1 MQNHSS
7 PSPIQ
12 VLVVDD
18 SAVVRQVM
26 HAILSQEP
34 DMAVAVASD
43 PLIAMQ
49 KMRQTRP
56 HVIVLDLE
64 MPRMDGLTF
73 LRKIMAED
81 PIPTL
86 VCSGVAARGT
96 ENALVALDEG
106 ALGILTKP
114 KVGVGNFLHESA
126 LALIDM
132 VRAAAQAKVKQ
143 RTPLRNFPGSRPLP
157 GSHQPSATLR
167 SRAARQ
173 AGTIVAIG
181 ASIGGTEALA
191 EMLMAMP
198 PDAPGI
204 VVVQH
209 MPEFFTAAFANRLN
223 AMCRLEVKEGAE
235 GDPITRGRA
244 IIAPGNRHLSV
255 VRRQG
260 VFYVELS
267 DGPLVSRHR
276 PSVDVLF
283 RSIASAA
290 GANALGIILTGMGN
304 DGASGLLEMK
314 RAGSTTIAQDE
325 KSCVVF
331 GMPKEAISAGAVD
344 TVAPLACIPNLIMAW
359 AGSDHLKHCQQYG
372 SIGVSS
378 DDQSR

>member
-1 MQNHSS
+1 MMQNHSS

-34 DMAVAVASD
+34 DMAVAVAAD

-49 KMRQTRP
+49 KMKQVRP
-56 HVIVLDLE
+56 HVVVLDLE

-96 ENALVALDEG
+96 EKALLALEEG

-114 KVGVGNFLHESA
+114 KLGVGNFLHESA
-126 LALIDM
+126 LVLIDM
-132 VRAAAQAKVKQ
+132 VRAAVHAKIKQ
-143 RTPLRNFPGSRPLP
+143 RMPLRNFPGSRPTPVSALP
-157 GSHQPSATLR
+157 ISALH
-167 SRAARQ
+167 SMAARQ

-191 EMLMAMP
+191 QLLTALST
-198 PDAPGI
+198 DAPGI

-223 AMCRLEVKEGAE
+223 ALCRIEVKEGAD
-235 GDPITRGRA
+235 GDQITRGRA

-255 VRRQG
+255 VRRRG
-260 VFYVELS
+260 GFYVELS

-283 RSIASAA
+283 HSVASAA
-290 GANALGIILTGMGN
+290 GPNALGIILTGMGN
-304 DGASGLLEMK
+304 DGASGMLDMK
-314 RAGSTTIAQDE
+314 RAGSITIAQDE

-331 GMPKEAISAGAVD
+331 GMPKEAISVGAVD
-344 TVAPLACIPNLIMAW
+344 TVAPLACIPNQIMAW
-359 AGSDHLKHCQQYG
+359 A
-372 SIGVSS
+372 SS
-378 DDQSR
+378 GRMKQ

>member
-1 MQNHSS
+1 MQNPSS
-7 PSPIQ
+7 RPQIQ

-26 HAILSQEP
+26 YAILSQEP
-34 DMAVAVASD
+34 DMAVTVASD

-49 KMRQTRP
+49 KMKQVRP

-81 PIPTL
+81 PIPTV
-86 VCSGVAARGT
+86 VCSGVAAKGT
-96 ENALVALDEG
+96 ENALLALEEG
-106 ALGILTKP
+106 ALAILTKP
-114 KVGVGNFLHESA
+114 KLGVGNFLHESA
-126 LALIDM
+126 LELIDT
-132 VRAAAQAKVKQ
+132 VREAAQAKVRQ
-143 RTPLRNFPGSRPLP
+143 RMPFRNFPSSRP
-157 GSHQPSATLR
+157 AAVRALR
-167 SRAARQ
+167 SIATRQ
-173 AGTIVAIG
+173 PGAIVAIG

-191 EMLMAMP
+191 EVLTALP
-198 PDAPGI
+198 IDAPGV

-223 AMCRLEVKEGAE
+223 ALCRIEVKEGE
-235 GDPITRGRA
+235 DGDRITRGRA

-255 VRRQG
+255 VREPG
-260 VFYVELS
+260 AFAVELS

-283 RSIASAA
+283 HSVASAA

-304 DGASGLLEMK
+304 DGASGLLAMK
-314 RAGSTTIAQDE
+314 QAGSSTIAQDE

-331 GMPKEAISAGAVD
+331 GMPKEAISAGAVNNI
-344 TVAPLACIPNLIMAW
+344 APLAHIPNLIMAW
-359 AGSDHLKHCQQYG
+359 ASPA
-372 SIGVSS
+372 
-378 DDQSR
+378 RP

>member
-1 MQNHSS
+1 MMQNRSV
-7 PSPIQ
+7 PSAIQ

-18 SAVVRQVM
+18 SAVVRQVL

-34 DMAVAVASD
+34 DMAVAVAAD

-49 KMRQTRP
+49 KMKQVRP
-56 HVIVLDLE
+56 HVVVLDLE

-86 VCSGVAARGT
+86 VCSGIAARGT
-96 ENALVALDEG
+96 ENALLALDEG

-114 KVGVGNFLHESA
+114 KLGVGNFLHESA

-132 VRAAAQAKVKQ
+132 VRAAAQAKLKQ
-143 RTPLRNFPGSRPLP
+143 RMPLHNFPGNRTLP
-157 GSHQPSATLR
+157 NHRSASAAALR
-167 SRAARQ
+167 SIAARQ
-173 AGTIVAIG
+173 GETIVAIG
-181 ASIGGTEALA
+181 ASIGGTEALTEVLTA
-191 EMLMAMP
+191 LSA
-198 PDAPGI
+198 DVPGI

-209 MPEFFTAAFANRLN
+209 MPEFFTTAFANRLN
-223 AMCRLEVKEGAE
+223 TLCRIEVKEG
-235 GDPITRGRA
+235 GDGDQVTRGRA

-255 VRRQG
+255 VRRRG
-260 VFYVELS
+260 AFYVELS

-283 RSIASAA
+283 RSVAAAA

-304 DGASGLLEMK
+304 DGASGLLAMK
-314 RAGSTTIAQDE
+314 RAGSSTIAQDE

-331 GMPKEAISAGAVD
+331 GMPKEAISAGAVE
-344 TVAPLACIPNLIMAW
+344 TVAPLVSMPNLIMAW
-359 AGSDHLKHCQQYG
+359 ANSGHLIATNGK
-372 SIGVSS
+372 
-378 DDQSR
+378 SR

>member
-1 MQNHSS
+1 MARTMQNHSI

-49 KMRQTRP
+49 KMKQMRP

-73 LRKIMAED
+73 LRKIMSED

-86 VCSGVAARGT
+86 VCSGVATRGT
-96 ENALVALDEG
+96 EKALLALEEG
-106 ALGILTKP
+106 ALGILSKP
-114 KVGVGNFLHESA
+114 KLGVGNFLHESA
-126 LALIDM
+126 LVLIDM
-132 VRAAAQAKVKQ
+132 VRAAVQAKIRQ
-143 RTPLRNFPGSRPLP
+143 RVPLRNFPGSRPAP
-157 GSHQPSATLR
+157 VSALH
-167 SRAARQ
+167 SMAARQ
-173 AGTIVAIG
+173 AGAFAAIG

-191 EMLMAMP
+191 QVLTALSL
-198 PDAPGI
+198 DAPGI

-209 MPEFFTAAFANRLN
+209 MPEFFTTAFANRLN
-223 AMCRLEVKEGAE
+223 ALCRIEVKEGAD
-235 GDPITRGRA
+235 GDQITRGRA

-255 VRRQG
+255 VRQRG
-260 VFYVELS
+260 GFYVELS

-283 RSIASAA
+283 HSVASAA

-304 DGASGLLEMK
+304 DGASGLLAMK

-344 TVAPLACIPNLIMAW
+344 TVAPLACIPDQIMAW
-359 AGSDHLKHCQQYG
+359 ASSGRLKQ
-372 SIGVSS
+372 
-378 DDQSR
+378 

>member
-1 MQNHSS
+1 MMRFVMQNHNT

-34 DMAVAVASD
+34 DMAVTVAAD

-49 KMRQTRP
+49 KMKQMRP
-56 HVIVLDLE
+56 HVVVLDLE

-81 PIPTL
+81 PIPTV
-86 VCSGVAARGT
+86 VCSGVAAKGT
-96 ENALVALDEG
+96 EKALLALDEG

-114 KVGVGNFLHESA
+114 KLGVGNFLHESA
-126 LALIDM
+126 LALIDT
-132 VRAAAQAKVKQ
+132 VREAAQAKVRQ
-143 RTPLRNFPGSRPLP
+143 RMPLHNFPSSRPAAVP
-157 GSHQPSATLR
+157 TLH
-167 SRAARQ
+167 SIAARHP
-173 AGTIVAIG
+173 GTIVAIG

-191 EMLMAMP
+191 EVLTSLSA
-198 PDAPGI
+198 DTPGI

-223 AMCRLEVKEGAE
+223 AMCRIEVKEGE
-235 GDPITRGRA
+235 DGDQIIRGRA

-255 VRRQG
+255 VSRRG
-260 VFYVELS
+260 AFYVELS

-283 RSIASAA
+283 QSVASAA
-290 GANALGIILTGMGN
+290 GASALGIILTGMGN
-304 DGASGLLEMK
+304 DGAAGLLHMK

-344 TVAPLACIPNLIMAW
+344 TVAPLVSIPNLIMSW
-359 AGSDHLKHCQQYG
+359 ASAGRLKQ
-372 SIGVSS
+372 
-378 DDQSR
+378 

>member
-1 MQNHSS
+1 MTPSMMQNHNS

-49 KMRQTRP
+49 KMKQVRP
-56 HVIVLDLE
+56 HVVVLDLE

-73 LRKIMAED
+73 LRKIMADD

-86 VCSGVAARGT
+86 VCSGVAAKGT
-96 ENALVALDEG
+96 ENALLALDEG

-132 VRAAAQAKVKQ
+132 VRAAAQARVRQ
-143 RTPLRNFPGSRPLP
+143 RTPLRNFPSGRALP
-157 GSHQPSATLR
+157 GSRTPSVPTLR
-167 SRAARQ
+167 SVAAQ

-191 EMLMAMP
+191 EMLTAMP
-198 PDAPGI
+198 ADAPGI

-209 MPEFFTAAFANRLN
+209 MPEFFTSAFANRLN
-223 AMCRLEVKEGAE
+223 ALCRIEVKEGAD

-255 VRRQG
+255 VRRRG
-260 VFYVELS
+260 AFYVELS

-283 RSIASAA
+283 HSVASAA
-290 GANALGIILTGMGN
+290 GAAALGIILTGMGN
-304 DGASGLLEMK
+304 DGASGMLDMK

-325 KSCVVF
+325 NSCVVF

-344 TVAPLACIPNLIMAW
+344 TIAPLACIPSLIMTW
-359 AGSDHLKHCQQYG
+359 AGSDHLKHLQI
-372 SIGVSS
+372 IGTL
-378 DDQSR
+378 

>member
-1 MQNHSS
+1 MMRNHSG

-18 SAVVRQVM
+18 SAVVRQVL

-49 KMRQTRP
+49 KMKQVHP
-56 HVIVLDLE
+56 HVMVLDLE

-96 ENALVALDEG
+96 ENALLALDEG

-114 KVGVGNFLHESA
+114 KLGVGNFLHESA

-132 VRAAAQAKVKQ
+132 VRAAAQAKIKQ
-143 RTPLRNFPGSRPLP
+143 RMPVHKFPNNHPFPSNHTAPVLA
-157 GSHQPSATLR
+157 SHPI
-167 SRAARQ
+167 AARQ
-173 AGTIVAIG
+173 GETIVAIG

-191 EMLMAMP
+191 EVLTALSG
-198 PDAPGI
+198 DAPGI

-209 MPEFFTAAFANRLN
+209 MPEFFTTAFANRLN
-223 AMCRLEVKEGAE
+223 DMCRIEVKEGRD
-235 GDPITRGRA
+235 GDQITRGRA

-255 VRRQG
+255 VKRRG
-260 VFYVELS
+260 AFYVELS

-283 RSIASAA
+283 RSVAAAA

-304 DGASGLLEMK
+304 DGASGMLAMK
-314 RAGSTTIAQDE
+314 RAGSSTIAQDE

-331 GMPKEAISAGAVD
+331 GMPKEAISAGAVG
-344 TVAPLACIPNLIMAW
+344 TVAPLACMPNLIMAW
-359 AGSDHLKHCQQYG
+359 ASCGRPATINGK
-372 SIGVSS
+372 
-378 DDQSR
+378 SRYY

>member
-1 MQNHSS
+1 MMQNHNS

-49 KMRQTRP
+49 KMKQVRP
-56 HVIVLDLE
+56 HVVVLDLE

-86 VCSGVAARGT
+86 VCSGVAAKGT
-96 ENALVALDEG
+96 ENALLALDEG

-132 VRAAAQAKVKQ
+132 VRAAAQARVRQ
-143 RTPLRNFPGSRPLP
+143 RTPLRNFPSGRALP
-157 GSHQPSATLR
+157 GSRTPSVPTLR
-167 SRAARQ
+167 SVAAQ

-191 EMLMAMP
+191 EMLTAMP
-198 PDAPGI
+198 ADAPGI

-209 MPEFFTAAFANRLN
+209 MPEFFTSAFANRLN
-223 AMCRLEVKEGAE
+223 ALCRIEVKEGAD

-255 VRRQG
+255 VRRRG
-260 VFYVELS
+260 AFYVELS

-283 RSIASAA
+283 HSVASAA

-304 DGASGLLEMK
+304 DGASGLLDMK

-325 KSCVVF
+325 NSCVVF

-344 TVAPLACIPNLIMAW
+344 TIAPLACIPSLIMAW
-359 AGSDHLKHCQQYG
+359 AGSDHLKHLQI
-372 SIGVSS
+372 IGEH
-378 DDQSR
+378 

>member
-1 MQNHSS
+1 MQNHNG

-26 HAILSQEP
+26 QAILSQER
-34 DMAVAVASD
+34 DMAVTVASD

-49 KMRQTRP
+49 KMKQVRP
-56 HVIVLDLE
+56 HVVVLDLE

-86 VCSGVAARGT
+86 VCSGVAAKGT

-114 KVGVGNFLHESA
+114 KLGVGNFLHESA

-132 VRAAAQAKVKQ
+132 VREAAQAKL
-143 RTPLRNFPGSRPLP
+143 RPRMPLHNFPGRPFP
-157 GSHQPSATLR
+157 RRPAPVPALR
-167 SRAARQ
+167 SIAAPH
-173 AGTIVAIG
+173 AGTIVAMG

-191 EMLMAMP
+191 EVLTALSA
-198 PDAPGI
+198 DTPGI
-204 VVVQH
+204 VIVQH
-209 MPEFFTAAFANRLN
+209 MPEFFTTAFANRLN
-223 AMCRLEVKEGAE
+223 ALCRIEVKEAVD
-235 GDPITRGRA
+235 GDQITRGRA

-255 VRRQG
+255 VRRG
-260 VFYVELS
+260 GAFFVELI

-283 RSIASAA
+283 HSVASAA
-290 GANALGIILTGMGN
+290 GASALGIILTGMGN
-304 DGASGLLEMK
+304 DGASGLVAMK
-314 RAGSTTIAQDE
+314 RAGSSTIAQDE

-331 GMPKEAISAGAVD
+331 GMPKEAISAGAVE
-344 TVAPLACIPNLIMAW
+344 TVAPLARISDLIMDW
-359 AGSDHLKHCQQYG
+359 AN
-372 SIGVSS
+372 
-378 DDQSR
+378 SRRCTQ

>member
-1 MQNHSS
+1 MPSTTQNHSRS
-7 PSPIQ
+7 SPIQ

-26 HAILSQEP
+26 HGILSQEP
-34 DMAVAVASD
+34 DLAVTVAAD

-49 KMRQTRP
+49 KMKQMRP

-96 ENALVALDEG
+96 ENALLALEEG

-114 KVGVGNFLHESA
+114 KLGVGNFLHESA

-132 VRAAAQAKVKQ
+132 VREAAQAKVRQ
-143 RTPLRNFPGSRPLP
+143 RMPLRNFSPSRPAP
-157 GSHQPSATLR
+157 ISSFHSI
-167 SRAARQ
+167 AARQ
-173 AGTIVAIG
+173 AGAIVAIG

-191 EMLMAMP
+191 EVLTALP
-198 PDAPGI
+198 PDTPGI

-223 AMCRLEVKEGAE
+223 ALCRIEVKEGE
-235 GDPITRGRA
+235 DGDQITRGRA
-244 IIAPGNRHLSV
+244 IIAPGNRHLSA
-255 VRRQG
+255 VRRRG
-260 VFYVELS
+260 AFHVELS

-283 RSIASAA
+283 HSVASAA
-290 GANALGIILTGMGN
+290 GPNALGIILTGMGN
-304 DGASGLLEMK
+304 DGASGLLAMK
-314 RAGSTTIAQDE
+314 RAGSITIAQDE

-331 GMPKEAISAGAVD
+331 GMPKEAISAGAVN
-344 TVAPLACIPNLIMAW
+344 TVAPLTCIPNLIMEW
-359 AGSDHLKHCQQYG
+359 
-372 SIGVSS
+372 VSS
-378 DDQSR
+378 RGLKAANGKSHH

>member
-1 MQNHSS
+1 
-7 PSPIQ
+7 
-12 VLVVDD
+12 
-18 SAVVRQVM
+18 
-26 HAILSQEP
+26 
-34 DMAVAVASD
+34 MAVTVAAD

-49 KMRQTRP
+49 KMKQVRP

-96 ENALVALDEG
+96 KNALVALDEG

-132 VRAAAQAKVKQ
+132 VREAAQAKLKQ
-143 RTPLRNFPGSRPLP
+143 RMPLRNVPVSRPV
-157 GSHQPSATLR
+157 PSGHTR
-167 SRAARQ
+167 SSLSLHSKAGREAAE
-173 AGTIVAIG
+173 IVAIG

-191 EMLMAMP
+191 EVLTALP
-198 PDAPGI
+198 ADAPGI

-209 MPEFFTAAFANRLN
+209 MPEIFTAAFANRLN
-223 AMCRLEVKEGAE
+223 ALCRIEVKEGAD
-235 GDPITRGRA
+235 GDQITRGCA

-255 VRRQG
+255 VKQRG
-260 VFYVELS
+260 AYYIELN

-283 RSIASAA
+283 HSVASAA

-304 DGASGLLEMK
+304 DGASGLLAMK
-314 RAGSTTIAQDE
+314 RAGSETIAQDG

-331 GMPKEAISAGAVD
+331 GMPREAISAGAVE
-344 TVAPLACIPNLIMAW
+344 TIAPLACIARLILAW
-359 AGSDHLKHCQQYG
+359 ANSGRLNYAEKST
-372 SIGVSS
+372 V
-378 DDQSR
+378 